1 MGERNSEI
9 NQCLCGLQAFGLT
22 HIQLLIKKQQH
33 TAEYLVIVVFRAKI
47 LHNHREEG
55 NVNTFFMLSSQG

>member
-1 MGERNSEI
+1 MWTT
-9 NQCLCGLQAFGLT
+9 GLWSNT
-22 HIQLLIKKQQH
+22 YTVIDKKQQH
-33 TAEYLVIVVFRAKI
+33 AAEYLVIVVFRAKI

>member
-1 MGERNSEI
+1 M
-9 NQCLCGLQAFGLT
+9 CTTGLWSNT
-22 HIQLLIKKQQH
+22 YTVIDKKQQH

-55 NVNTFFMLSSQG
+55 NVNTFSCFLAKANEIVIAGI